1 VATFATLGVPADLV
15 DALSARGIEQAFPVQ
30 AATIPDALAGRDVCG
45 KAPTGSGKTIAFGV
59 PLVANVQRARP
70 KRPRALVLVPTRE
83 LAAQVARDL
92 EDLGALRGCRVHA
105 FYGGVGFEGQLKAL
119 RHGVD
124 IAVACPGRLSDLV
137 NRGDFRLD
145 GVDLV
150 VVDEADRMADMGFLP
165 EVKRILDQ
173 TSDDRQ
179 TLLFSATLDG
189 DVDVLVKRYQHQP
202 AVHDVTPPEPDRS
215 LVRHHLWLVDR
226 AERVDLCASIISRR
240 GPTIVFT
247 RTRHGADR
255 LATQLERAGIGAAA
269 IHGDRSQ
276 AQRDRAL
283 AAFAGGRV
291 AALVAT
297 DVAARGIHV
306 DNVACVIH
314 HDLPADEKDYVHR
327 SGRTG
332 RAGEEGTVIALVLA
346 DQRKDAA
353 KLARKLDL
361 DAELTAPDLGLL
373 GEARPVPRPSRS
385 ATRPPKASKAPT
397 INSTAAARGTKRPG
411 RREREAARAAA
422 RDAGETQATAA
433 PRRKPRPE
441 HRSGE
446 ARPATGARKPKSGKS
461 GPAGARGRGTSQ
473 QQGGAPGTGRRTAA
487 SAPSGGRGRGGG
499 APRGGARRNSR

>member
-1 VATFATLGVPADLV
+1 
-15 DALSARGIEQAFPVQ
+15 
-30 AATIPDALAGRDVCG
+30 
-45 KAPTGSGKTIAFGV
+45 
-59 PLVANVQRARP
+59 
-70 KRPRALVLVPTRE
+70 VLVPTRE

-92 EDLGALRGCRVHA
+92 EDLGAQRGCRVHS
-105 FYGGVGFEGQLKAL
+105 FYG
-119 RHGVD
+119 
-124 IAVACPGRLSDLV
+124 
-137 NRGDFRLD
+137 

-173 TSDDRQ
+173 TSDKRQ

-189 DVDVLVKRYQHQP
+189 DVDVLVKRYQHNP

-226 AERVDLCASIISRR
+226 SERVDLCASIISRS

-255 LATQLERAGIGAAA
+255 LAKQLERAGLGAAA

-291 AALVAT
+291 ATLVAT

-332 RAGEEGTVIALVLA
+332 RAGEEGTVIAFVLS
-346 DQRKDAA
+346 DQKKDAA
-353 KLARKLDL
+353 KLERKLDL
-361 DAELTAPDLGLL
+361 DTTLVTPNIGLL
-373 GEARPVPRPSRS
+373 GDTKPVPRPSRS
-385 ATRPPKASKAPT
+385 ATKAPT
-397 INSTAAARGTKRPG
+397 INSAGASRGNQRPG
-411 RREREAARAAA
+411 RRERDAARATA
-422 RDAGETQATAA
+422 DAGTASG

-441 HRSGE
+441 NRSGE
-446 ARPATGARKPKSGKS
+446 ARPAAGSWYPKSANK
-461 GPAGARGRGTSQ
+461 GPASGNSNGHKPSPKP
-473 QQGGAPGTGRRTAA
+473 GGAPSSGRRPAAAA
-487 SAPSGGRGRGGG
+487 SSGGRGRSGG
-499 APRGGARRNSR
+499 APGGGARRNSR

>member
-1 VATFATLGVPADLV
+1 VPTFASLGVPADLV
-15 DALSARGIEQAFPVQ
+15 DALSARGIDQAFPVQ

-59 PLVANVQRARP
+59 PLVANVERARP

-92 EDLGALRGCRVHA
+92 EDLGAQRGCRVHS
-105 FYGGVGFEGQLKAL
+105 FYGGVGFDGQLKAL
-119 RHGVD
+119 RRGVD
-124 IAVACPGRLSDLV
+124 IAVACPGRLADLV

-173 TSDDRQ
+173 TSDKRQ

-189 DVDVLVKRYQHQP
+189 DVDVLVKRYQHNP

-226 AERVDLCASIISRR
+226 SERVDLCASIISRS

-255 LATQLERAGIGAAA
+255 LAKQLERAGLGAAA

-291 AALVAT
+291 ATLVAT

-332 RAGEEGTVIALVLA
+332 RAGEEGTVIAFVLS
-346 DQRKDAA
+346 DQKKDAA
-353 KLARKLDL
+353 KLERKLDL
-361 DAELTAPDLGLL
+361 DTTLVTPNIGLL
-373 GEARPVPRPSRS
+373 GDTKPVPRPSRS
-385 ATRPPKASKAPT
+385 ATKAPT
-397 INSTAAARGTKRPG
+397 INSAGASRGNQRPG
-411 RREREAARAAA
+411 RRERDAARATG
-422 RDAGETQATAA
+422 DAATASG

-441 HRSGE
+441 NRSGE
-446 ARPATGARKPKSGKS
+446 ARPAAGSWYPKSANK
-461 GPAGARGRGTSQ
+461 GPASGNSNGNGHKPSPKP
-473 QQGGAPGTGRRTAA
+473 GGAPSSGRRPAAAA
-487 SAPSGGRGRGGG
+487 SSGGRGRSGG
-499 APRGGARRNSR
+499 ASGGGARRNSR